1 MLDQFLLLRARHHVD
16 AELLEHHVED
26 DNGNDEEPEDV
37 PAGEQAAFFWSF
49 VSHEGW
55 VWEFGLR
62 VKGRELRRYVSE
74 PGGGR
79 TGIFGIRGLP
89 GFVIGRTAD
98 KSISFVVL
106 ALL

>member
-1 MLDQFLLLRARHHVD
+1 MLNKFLLLRAGHHVD
-16 AELLEHHVED
+16 AELFEHHVED

-55 VWEFGLR
+55 VWLCGMGA
-62 VKGRELRRYVSE
+62 KGRELLRYVFG

-79 TGIFGIRGLP
+79 TGIFGIGGLP
-89 GFVIGRTAD
+89 GLGLTGRLM
-98 KSISFVVL
+98 FF
-106 ALL
+106 